1 MVKMRIVVQSTR
13 CSHIPWTTAFRL
25 PLARRCH
32 HHQSRPMVAA
42 WPSWRLQCCFSS
54 AATAAPPPPL
64 DDDRPPPPPPRRTT
78 TATGPKSVTDRGL
91 IGTTT
96 EYDFFGE
103 ATTFRSGPLNHVT
116 NAMAAYDGFL
126 LCVVS
131 KGRTT
136 FGGGDEHG
144 LETKS
149 SHSVALSWAEVLRHA
164 SVWNQNNDDERSCP
178 MMVVVTVV
186 PILLQAGISYV
197 RHVDHLLRQTRNI
210 APGLPDVQLMDM
222 AETVVA
228 QKDEAG
234 WNDRERRHLQAL
246 AYLMEGQGNGYE
258 RALLTYLRL
267 LRECPGDAL
276 ALSFALDLSQIVGD
290 KTAALWYVST
300 LHRLCF
306 VHHHSSS
313 LVHSS
318 SLASHNTIRNR
329 LHTTAPWDRLRRTG
343 MNDGVG

>member
-1 MVKMRIVVQSTR
+1 M
-13 CSHIPWTTAFRL
+13 
-25 PLARRCH
+25 
-32 HHQSRPMVAA
+32 
-42 WPSWRLQCCFSS
+42 
-54 AATAAPPPPL
+54 
-64 DDDRPPPPPPRRTT
+64 DDEGPPPPPPRHTTT
-78 TATGPKSVTDRGL
+78 TATTGRTGGPKSVTDRGGGL

-149 SHSVALSWAEVLRHA
+149 SHSVALAWAEALRHA
-164 SVWNQNNDDERSCP
+164 SVWNQNDDERSCP

-222 AETVVA
+222 VETVVA

-246 AYLMEGQGNGYE
+246 AYLTEGQGNSGYE

-276 ALSFALDLSQIVGD
+276 ALSFAMDLSQIVGD
-290 KTAALWYVST
+290 KTAALW
-300 LHRLCF
+300 
-306 VHHHSSS
+306 
-313 LVHSS
+313 
-318 SLASHNTIRNR
+318 
-329 LHTTAPWDRLRRTG
+329 
-343 MNDGVG
+343 

>member
-1 MVKMRIVVQSTR
+1 MVGS
-13 CSHIPWTTAFRL
+13 
-25 PLARRCH
+25 
-32 HHQSRPMVAA
+32 SRQT
-42 WPSWRLQCCFSS
+42 WRLQCFSS

-64 DDDRPPPPPPRRTT
+64 DDNSPPPPPPRHTT
-78 TATGPKSVTDRGL
+78 TTGTTTGRGGGPKSVTDRGGGQ

-103 ATTFRSGPLNHVT
+103 ATTFRSGPLHHVT

-149 SHSVALSWAEVLRHA
+149 SHSVALAWAEALRHA
-164 SVWNQNNDDERSCP
+164 SVWNQNDDDERSCP

-186 PILLQAGISYV
+186 PILLQAGTAYV
-197 RHVDHLLRQTRNI
+197 RHIDHLLQQTRNI
-210 APGLPDVQLMDM
+210 APGLPDVQLLDM

-228 QKDEAG
+228 QKDETG

-246 AYLMEGQGNGYE
+246 AYLMEGQGNGYA

-276 ALSFALDLSQIVGD
+276 ALSFAMDLSQIIGD
-290 KTAALWYVST
+290 KTAALW
-300 LHRLCF
+300 
-306 VHHHSSS
+306 
-313 LVHSS
+313 
-318 SLASHNTIRNR
+318 
-329 LHTTAPWDRLRRTG
+329 
-343 MNDGVG
+343 